1 MKAHLR
7 SLGIV
12 IPVKDETESIPIL
25 LNSINCELSYVK
37 NLRVVLVDD
46 GSSTPV
52 INDELSQLCKELNF
66 KVTVIEL
73 SRNFGKEAAIRAGL
87 QHIKGNVEFV
97 AIMDGDGQ
105 HPVSSVKQMF
115 EHMMENENLES
126 SVAVP
131 KSKSDRYM
139 YRLLRSI
146 FQNIMGREFSHF
158 ESDLLVIR
166 SRIIEKLD
174 QFPEKAIRIRD
185 IVRMI
190 CTNVA
195 KFEYLPEKSI
205 RNSLKAKSRWS
216 FGSLID
222 QAFIAIIGH
231 DKRLFSLI
239 TRATALTLII
249 SVAVFVYTMLATL
262 SAGTRSGT
270 TTILFVLTLM
280 FIVQIL
286 ALFVTI
292 FYLRITLLEV
302 KNRPRF
308 LVANTWSN

>member
-1 MKAHLR
+1 
-7 SLGIV
+7 
-12 IPVKDETESIPIL
+12 VKDETESIPIL
-25 LNSINCELSYVK
+25 LHSINYELSYVK

-52 INDELSQLCKELNF
+52 INDELSQLCKELNL

-105 HPVSSVKQMF
+105 HPVSSVRQMF
-115 EHMMENENLES
+115 EHMIKNENLES

-139 YRLLRSI
+139 YRLSRSI
-146 FQNIMGREFSHF
+146 FQNILGREFSHF

-166 SRIIEKLD
+166 SRIIKKLD

-195 KFEYLPEKSI
+195 KFEYLPEKSF
-205 RNSLKAKSRWS
+205 RNSLRAKSRWS

-231 DKRLFSLI
+231 DQRLFSLI
-239 TRATALTLII
+239 TRATALTLIS
-249 SVAVFVYTMLATL
+249 SVAVFFYTMLATL
-262 SAGTRSGT
+262 FEGTRSGT